1 MELSAMITQMLEL
14 IPQPAFYVQ
23 NGIIEGVNYSAAQ
36 KQITVGAKVSDLL
49 HTGKAEYAA
58 FTEGELSLALSID
71 GIITDAWVVK
81 NGAFDIFRLENETA
95 EASFLAYFKAAK
107 ELREPLSGAMAATID
122 ALNNAKASG
131 ENEEKLQQINRG
143 LYRMLRLVDNMSA
156 AKLLTSKQDIRFT
169 TKNISAIFNEIMEQ
183 AAILVEKAG
192 CKLHFAGLN
201 KAAYGLANRQL
212 LEQAVYNLISNAI
225 KFSAPG
231 NVLEAKLT
239 AGENKLYF
247 TFSDTGLKVDKKIA
261 SEVFSHHSKQPD
273 IDDGRRGIGLGM
285 VTVRAAAAAHN
296 GTVLIQ
302 QPENAGL
309 RITMSISLRQSSAT
323 ALNSPVRTIAEN
335 GGYSTGLIQLSDVLP
350 HTAYDETF

>member
-14 IPQPAFYVQ
+14 IPQPAFCVQ
-23 NGIIEGVNYSAAQ
+23 NGIIEGVNYNAAQ
-36 KQITVGAKVSDLL
+36 KQISVGTAVTDLL

-58 FTEGELSLALSID
+58 FTEGELSLSLSVD
-71 GIITDAWVVK
+71 GIIIDAWVVK
-81 NGAFDIFRLENETA
+81 NGAYDIFRLENEAA

-107 ELREPLSGAMAATID
+107 ELREPLSGAMAATSD
-122 ALNNAKASG
+122 ALNNAKSSG
-131 ENEEKLQQINRG
+131 ENDEKLQQINRG
-143 LYRMLRLVDNMSA
+143 LYRILRLVENMSA

-169 TKNISAIFNEIMEQ
+169 TQNISAIFDEIMEQ

-192 CKLHFAGLN
+192 CKLHFSGLN
-201 KAAYGLANRQL
+201 KTAYGLANRQL
-212 LEQAVYNLISNAI
+212 LEQAIYNLISNAI

-247 TFSDTGLKVDKKIA
+247 TFSDTNSKIDKRIA
-261 SEVFSHHSKQPD
+261 SEVFSLHSKQPD
-273 IDDGRRGIGLGM
+273 IDDGRRGMGLGM

-296 GTVLIQ
+296 GTVLVQ

-309 RITMSISLRQSSAT
+309 RITMSISLRQSSSAS
-323 ALNSPVRTIAEN
+323 LNSPVRTITEN

-350 HTAYDETF
+350 HTVYDEKF